1 MNSAVATW
9 LLFRAMR
16 WLAWIGFFLYSA
28 HFIAHRSEH
37 VTSLGH
43 LVPMSE
49 AALFGFST
57 IAVFAGFFELMM
69 RERAGLDRPRPLRLM
84 APKVSGNGV
93 VTPPR

>member
-1 MNSAVATW
+1 
-9 LLFRAMR
+9 
-16 WLAWIGFFLYSA
+16 
-28 HFIAHRSEH
+28 

-69 RERAGLDRPRPLRLM
+69 RERAGLARPKPLRLM
-84 APKVSGNGV
+84 APKAEQS
-93 VTPPR
+93 